1 MIRNT
6 GLMKILLNSR
16 EEEFGKEKMSV
27 SEMLL
32 LKKFSFRMR
41 IIKINNILISKN
53 DYDSTLIH
61 DGDKVEML
69 YLMSGG

>member
-1 MIRNT
+1 
-6 GLMKILLNSR
+6 MKILLNSR

-27 SEMLL
+27 SEMLV

-41 IIKINNILISKN
+41 IIKINDILISKEE
-53 DYDSTLIH
+53 YDSTLIH